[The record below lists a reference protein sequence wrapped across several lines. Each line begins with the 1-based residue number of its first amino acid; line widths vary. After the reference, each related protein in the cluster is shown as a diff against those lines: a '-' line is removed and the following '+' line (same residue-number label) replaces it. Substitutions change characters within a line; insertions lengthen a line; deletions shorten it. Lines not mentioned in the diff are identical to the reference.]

1 MIVSGVISA
10 PMFLFFILCHC
21 SSEEL
26 FFAIQANWQY
36 SQKGSDTS
44 RSWSDRSQYTTML
57 HGRSKGRAHVRRG
70 MERGYSTT
78 QRASAPADANAAV
91 AAGSGAAPHNL

>member
-10 PMFLFFILCHC
+10 PVFLFFILCHC

-70 MERGYSTT
+70 MERGDCNSTM
-78 QRASAPADANAAV
+78 RAAAPADANAAV
-91 AAGSGAAPHNL
+91 AAGSPG